1 MRFAERIV
9 LSRDAFARRRG
20 EAKASHS
27 ARSAFGQSYS
37 GVKSVLALQRT
48 HGNAF
53 VQRLVQRKLI
63 VEGANVFPAGR
74 YRWNATAGGRL
85 VTDKLIRI
93 IRQGN
98 DSGYTA
104 IRRREPDKKQTPLQK
119 LDEDLESSWTLD
131 STIQADLRA
140 LSGSETQVVLSGTA
154 YRDKLIERLS
164 VDGIRE
170 ALLTLGANFATTR
183 SWLVAAGVALFNI
196 TYGPDYARS
205 TPDGTLDAELER
217 RMLEMC
223 QFLIL
228 NQIVTADIS
237 LNWAARSRPVAHVKS
252 TAYHIIENYVALDD
266 LKKLLKEAAN
276 DKDKN
281 THTAE
286 AGDSLSLIAG
296 YPNDGWRERL
306 DQLIAANS
314 QLPSIRDRSPDDPRY
329 GWLEIGDV
337 VNIPWAKPDGG
348 NGKAPEREVRD
359 LDGNLWYVENWT
371 KAETDEQARKNRG
384 VGKGEKLSLA
394 YEGYEV
400 TDPKRLPNSLDP
412 THPPVSSHVFGLAID
427 VGITWGRSTKLPSYA
442 PGWSQS
448 EIFEQFKLHRPIM
461 ENNPYG
467 PAAAEPW
474 HFEKAP

>member
-1 MRFAERIV
+1 
-9 LSRDAFARRRG
+9 D
-20 EAKASHS
+20 
-27 ARSAFGQSYS
+27 
-37 GVKSVLALQRT
+37 LQRS

-53 VQRLVQRKLI
+53 VQRLVQRTLMGEESK
-63 VEGANVFPAGR
+63 VF
-74 YRWNATAGGRL
+74 AGGHDTPHPTTGAPL
-85 VTDKLIRI
+85 VTDRPRGITFR
-93 IRQGN
+93 GN
-98 DSGYTA
+98 ASGYAA
-104 IRRREPDKKQTPLQK
+104 IRRPEPAKKQTPLDN
-119 LDEDLESSWTLD
+119 LDEDLASRWTLD
-131 STIQADLRA
+131 STIQEDLKA
-140 LSGSETQVVLSGTA
+140 LSASEKEVVLSGTA

-164 VDGIRE
+164 EAGIWE
-170 ALLTLGANFATTR
+170 ALSTLGANFATTR
-183 SWLVAAGVALFNI
+183 NWLVAAGVALFDI
-196 TYGPDYARS
+196 TYGPDYVRS
-205 TPDGTLDAELER
+205 TPDGTLDAKLES

-228 NQIVTADIS
+228 NQMVTADIS
-237 LNWAARSRPVAHVKS
+237 LNWAARSKPVAHVKS
-252 TAYHIIENYVALDD
+252 TTYHIIENYVTLDD
-266 LKKLLKEAAN
+266 LKKLLKEPAN

-306 DQLIAANS
+306 DQLMAANS
-314 QLPSIRDRSPDDPRY
+314 QLPSIWDRSPDDPRY

-337 VNIPWAKPDGG
+337 VNIPWAKPDG
-348 NGKAPEREVRD
+348 NGKAPKREVRD
-359 LDGNLWYVENWT
+359 LDGNLWYVENWN

-427 VGITWGRSTKLPSYA
+427 VGITWGKSTKLPSYA

-461 ENNPYG
+461 ENNP
-467 PAAAEPW
+467 
-474 HFEKAP
+474 